1 MCVRGNRKGKEDL
14 WLDMMWFVMFSRFS
28 MDYPDCPLSLDGTE
42 LSSTVFLSPWR
53 TPRTVLAVF
62 EGLHISMSLPILS
75 PVKPS
80 HTQTQARSPQRHAAQ
95 QRRMGCQWS

>member
-1 MCVRGNRKGKEDL
+1 MHSLLSPVDVQCGVKHNPLEHQEARFMCVRGNRKGKEDL

-62 EGLHISMSLPILS
+62 EGLHISFPY
-75 PVKPS
+75 PS
-80 HTQTQARSPQRHAAQ
+80 FPL
-95 QRRMGCQWS
+95 